1 MAARVALELLF
12 WDYQTAMV
20 PANVLLTERT
30 PLSRCRGGFLIEIGG
45 YAMRQLLLV
54 LLGLTSMA
62 AGLSERAQGAVT
74 QENFHV
80 RTAADLVALCSAEGS
95 DEMTT
100 AAVVFCH
107 GYAVGVYQTL
117 LAEQSGWRTKLFCVP
132 NPRPAGRKRST
143 LSLPGQRPVLQCF
156 QRVHPMRSSA
166 TSRSGFLAPP
176 NSRSA
181 PGD

>member
-1 MAARVALELLF
+1 
-12 WDYQTAMV
+12 
-20 PANVLLTERT
+20 
-30 PLSRCRGGFLIEIGG
+30 
-45 YAMRQLLLV
+45 MRQLLLV

-132 NPRPAGRKRST
+132 NPAPSRTEAINAFVTWAKASPAV
-143 LSLPGQRPVLQCF
+143 LSEGAPDAILRYVSQRFPC
-156 QRVHPMRSSA
+156 A
-166 TSRSGFLAPP
+166 TQ
-176 NSRSA
+176 
-181 PGD
+181 